1 MNSEEYIPSLLSS
14 WASVH
19 TLLIS
24 ILNHFLL
31 SLIVPIASGMI
42 MLVIPSIYRRM
53 SAAVRSEYMITIQLS
68 WWFYLTAVIASLS
81 RAPFSLR

>member
-1 MNSEEYIPSLLSS
+1 
-14 WASVH
+14 
-19 TLLIS
+19 
-24 ILNHFLL
+24 
-31 SLIVPIASGMI
+31 
-42 MLVIPSIYRRM
+42 M